1 MRDRGENRVQGAEV
15 AARPPVMRRVDL
27 NRVAPEVSRAVR
39 ELDLAV
45 KHAGL
50 DPTLVELLKV
60 RVSQINR
67 CAYCLDMHTKDAL
80 AAGER
85 PQRLFALSAWR
96 EAPFYTDRERA
107 ALAWAEAVTACSEG
121 VPDDVYE
128 GVRSHFA
135 ERELV
140 FLTLAVV
147 AINSWNRLAVS
158 FKTPAGTYR
167 PDLA

>member
-1 MRDRGENRVQGAEV
+1 MDV
-15 AARPPVMRRVDL
+15 AV
-27 NRVAPEVSRAVR
+27 NE
-39 ELDLAV
+39 
-45 KHAGL
+45 AGL
-50 DPTLVELLKV
+50 EPQLVELVKV

-85 PQRLFALSAWR
+85 PQRLFALSAWH

-107 ALAWAEAVTACSEG
+107 ALAWAEAVTRCPEG
-121 VPDDVYE
+121 VPDEVYE
-128 GVRSHFA
+128 DARAHFA
-135 ERELV
+135 ERELAFV
-140 FLTLAVV
+140 TLAVI

-158 FKTPAGTYR
+158 FRTPAGTYR

>member
-1 MRDRGENRVQGAEV
+1 MKGEEMAERV
-15 AARPPVMRRVDL
+15 PFTRRVDL

-39 ELDLAV
+39 EMDLAV
-45 KHAGL
+45 KQAGL
-50 DPTLVELLKV
+50 DSQLVELVKV

-85 PQRLFALSAWR
+85 PQRLFGLSAWR
-96 EAPFYTDRERA
+96 DAPFYTERERA
-107 ALAWAEAVTACSEG
+107 VLAWAEAVTLCPEG
-121 VPDDVYE
+121 VPDDVYDLAQ
-128 GVRSHFA
+128 SYFT
-135 ERELV
+135 ERELAFV
-140 FLTLAVV
+140 TLAVV

-158 FKTPAGTYR
+158 FRTPAGTYR

>member
-1 MRDRGENRVQGAEV
+1 MGESRAEIVCLGSGAL
-15 AARPPVMRRVDL
+15 VMKRADSS
-27 NRVAPEVSRAVR
+27 RVAPEVGRALR
-39 ELDLAV
+39 GLDLAV
-45 KHAGL
+45 KEAGL
-50 DPTLVELLKV
+50 DPQLVELVKV

-85 PQRLFALSAWR
+85 PQRLFGLSAWR

-107 ALAWAEAVTACSEG
+107 ALAWAEAVTLCPDG

-128 GVRSHFA
+128 VAQAQFA

-140 FLTLAVV
+140 FVTLAVI

-158 FKTPAGTYR
+158 FRAPAGTYR

>member
-1 MRDRGENRVQGAEV
+1 MGALAV
-15 AARPPVMRRVDL
+15 RRVDF
-27 NRVAPEVSRAVR
+27 NRVAPEVGRAVR
-39 ELDLAV
+39 EMDLAV
-45 KHAGL
+45 KRAGL
-50 DPTLVELLKV
+50 DPELVELVKV

-121 VPDDVYE
+121 VPDNVYE
-128 GVRSHFA
+128 EARAHFG

-140 FLTLAVV
+140 FVTLAVA

-158 FKTPAGTYR
+158 FRAPAGTYR

>member
-1 MRDRGENRVQGAEV
+1 MGENRGPGACRAKGEAV
-15 AARPPVMRRVDL
+15 VTRVEY
-27 NRVAPEVSRAVR
+27 NRVAPEASRAVR
-39 ELDLAV
+39 QMDLAV
-45 KHAGL
+45 KQAGL
-50 DPTLVELLKV
+50 DPELVELVKV

-96 EAPFYTDRERA
+96 EAPFYTERERA
-107 ALAWAEAVTACSEG
+107 ALAWAEAVTLCPEG

-128 GVRSHFA
+128 EARAHFS

-140 FLTLAVV
+140 FVTLAVI

-158 FKTPAGTYR
+158 FRTPAGTYR